1 MPRTKKIEENIVE
14 EKPVVGKP
22 LIEVFAEPE
31 VVEEVVVQETKP
43 RKHIIQIKQRK
54 ELSAYNT
61 HIDVQV
67 GEVIYWES
75 TDDIT
80 YDYEIGY
87 QIYMDNFVNR
97 AIEIAPNKWV
107 PREKVREWHENLP
120 NATLID
126 GFFACEVLSIY
137 ENE

>member
-1 MPRTKKIEENIVE
+1 MPRKKKVEDTEEFVA
-14 EKPVVGKP
+14 VV
-22 LIEVFAEPE
+22 EPE
-31 VVEEVVVQETKP
+31 VVEEVVVQDTKP
-43 RKHIIQIKQRK
+43 RKHITQIKQRK

-80 YDYEIGY
+80 YDYELGY

-97 AIEIAPNKWV
+97 AIKVDTKWF
-107 PREKVREWHENLP
+107 PREDTRLWIENLP
-120 NATLID
+120 FATFD
-126 GFFACEVLSIY
+126 EGYFAGEVLSLY
-137 ENE
+137 EIE

>member
-1 MPRTKKIEENIVE
+1 MPRKKKVEDTEEFVA
-14 EKPVVGKP
+14 VV
-22 LIEVFAEPE
+22 EPE
-31 VVEEVVVQETKP
+31 VVEEVVVQDTKP
-43 RKHIIQIKQRK
+43 RKHITQIKQRK

-80 YDYEIGY
+80 YDYELGY

-97 AIEIAPNKWV
+97 VIEIAPNEWI
-107 PREKVREWHENLP
+107 PREKTREWHENLP
-120 NATLID
+120 NAILIE
-126 GFFACEVLSIY
+126 GFFACEVRSIY